1 MVLLVRKLARSVLRF
16 PSVAQAALAAPLPLL
31 LALVSGA
38 AQAQVF
44 PERPVTIV
52 VPFGPGGTT
61 DIMARLLADEFARRL
76 GGAAVVV
83 NTAGAGGS
91 IGMGNVARAKADG
104 HTIAMTTVGPLT
116 IQPARRD
123 NTGYTPES
131 FDYLCG
137 TYDVPLMVMVRA
149 DSPHKSLAD
158 LARWIKANPAK
169 FNYGSSGIGSALH
182 IGMLQWLKHEGLSG
196 THVPYR
202 STGDMIVPLKNGEI
216 EAIVETP
223 PVATQHQLRP
233 LVALADKAALGFES
247 VPSAKQ
253 LGLAVRGTVWG
264 GLVAPRGL
272 PAEVRNKLEA
282 ACTAATATTLY
293 RARAQAA
300 NSPLVARSGADFRRF
315 AMAEFESFKKLVVDN
330 GLQER

>member
-1 MVLLVRKLARSVLRF
+1 MRHIPGPSISRRRCSNAVRR
-16 PSVAQAALAAPLPLL
+16 LAASLL
-31 LALVSGA
+31 LCGA
-38 AQAQVF
+38 GLACAQTF
-44 PERPVTIV
+44 PERPVQMV

-61 DIMARLLADEFARRL
+61 DIMARLLADELGRQL
-76 GGAAVVV
+76 GGSVAVI

-104 HTIAMTTVGPLT
+104 HTISMTTIGPLT

-123 NTGYTPES
+123 NTGYTPGS

-149 DSPHKSLAD
+149 DSPHKSLSDLLNSAKAD
-158 LARWIKANPAK
+158 PGK
-169 FNYGSSGIGSALH
+169 FNYGSSGIGGALH
-182 IGMLQWLKHEGLSG
+182 IAMLQLLRHAGTTG

-223 PVATQHQLRP
+223 PVAAQHQLRP
-233 LVALADKAALGFES
+233 LVALSDTPALGFEG
-247 VPSAKQ
+247 VPTARQ
-253 LGLAVRGTVWG
+253 LGLPVRGTVWG
-264 GLVAPRGL
+264 GLVAPKGL
-272 PAEVRNKLEA
+272 PSDVRTKLEA
-282 ACTAATATTLY
+282 ACQRATASTLY
-293 RARAQAA
+293 KARAQAA
-300 NSPLVARSGADFRRF
+300 NSPLVWRDSAGFGRF
-315 AMAEFESFKKLVVDN
+315 AQTEFDKFRKLVVEN

>member
-1 MVLLVRKLARSVLRF
+1 MRCLVPELACAARRF
-16 PSVAQAALAAPLPLL
+16 PSVAQVALAALLPLL
-31 LALVSGA
+31 LALASGA
-38 AQAQVF
+38 AQAQSF

-61 DIMARLLADEFARRL
+61 DIMARLLADEFARQL

-104 HTIAMTTVGPLT
+104 HTISMTTVGPLT

-137 TYDVPLMVMVRA
+137 TYDVPLMIMVRA
-149 DSPHKSLAD
+149 DSPHKNLSD

-169 FNYGSSGIGSALH
+169 FNYGSSGIGTALH
-182 IGMLQWLKHEGLSG
+182 IGMLQWLKHEGLTG

-272 PAEVRNKLEA
+272 PADVRNKLEA

-293 RARAQAA
+293 KARAQAA

-315 AMAEFESFKKLVVDN
+315 ALAEFESFKKLVVDN